1 MLRTRSVPLP
11 SASVSASVSP
21 RVSGLRL
28 APMASALVVLL
39 ALGGCA
45 SSLERAR
52 VARDDRDYPK
62 AEEYYRSAMTKD
74 PEDKPRA
81 QKELAALKVTLA
93 QNKLKKD
100 PVAAE
105 KLYRE
110 ALALDAGDNKAIDG
124 LGRAQAEQGKLDA
137 AITTLGAANCN
148 LCRRYLSVLL
158 LDRAAKR
165 EQSGDVEGVLA
176 DFTQAQLLVPDVTTA
191 LAIARL
197 NETKKD
203 KEGLLKAVEAAVPL
217 ILNDDGVAQAQ
228 FKALRE
234 KAVMAAAGSA
244 DVETIDRWLNLF
256 PPGAGGDEWYVL
268 QLRVSQQLYREGKTD
283 LAVTRARHILG
294 PKHASTLPASR
305 KTEFDRLLADI
316 YRLLGVKFL
325 REGKIVEADDN
336 FRQAMEFAPDD
347 NKIKL
352 LRALAI
358 AGLKDVPK
366 AMQVLQ
372 ALPKDTRGY
381 NEVQAILESLVVHMK
396 LGESD
401 IEGARAALARAQA
414 ASPEQPEVHLAMAEI
429 LTISPVSGL
438 AKKELKELK
447 KTGMVKY
454 PGDEVN
460 RYGEALS
467 ELAWAREQSR
477 GLGEGYLFRGPD
489 IDARMD
495 ALERQIRG
503 FYPFSVE
510 FNADST
516 AILRLRGTGGTVQV
530 RGPGGFEQTVS
541 VPAGGSSEVT
551 VREPGFVTL
560 RVGKRTMALVTEPY
574 TKLTLEL

>member
-11 SASVSASVSP
+11 SASVSASVS
-21 RVSGLRL
+21 VLRL
-28 APMASALVVLL
+28 APVLAVLL

-52 VARDDRDYPK
+52 VARDNRDYPK
-62 AEEYYRSAMTKD
+62 AEAYYRNAMTKD
-74 PEDKPRA
+74 PEDQPRA
-81 QKELAALKVTLA
+81 QKELAGLKVTLA

-105 KLYRE
+105 KLFRE
-110 ALALDAGDNKAIDG
+110 AVALDAADDKAIDG

-137 AITTLGAANCN
+137 AITTLSAPNCN

-158 LDRAAKR
+158 LDRAGKR
-165 EQSGDVEGVLA
+165 EQSGDVEGALA

-197 NETKKD
+197 NEAKND

-217 ILNDDGVAQAQ
+217 IRNDDGVAQAQ

-234 KAVMAAAGSA
+234 KAVMAAAAAA

-268 QLRVSQQLYREGKTD
+268 QLRVAQQLYREARTD

-294 PKHASTLPASR
+294 PKHAGTLPASR

-358 AGLKDVPK
+358 AGLNDVPK

-381 NEVQAILESLVVHMK
+381 NEVAAILESLVVHIK

-429 LTISPVSGL
+429 LTVSPVSGL
-438 AKKELKELK
+438 AKKQLKELK

-454 PGDEVN
+454 PDDEVN

-467 ELAWAREQSR
+467 ELAWAREQAR

-489 IDARMD
+489 IDGRMN
-495 ALERQIRG
+495 ALERQIRV
-503 FYPFSVE
+503 FYPFAVE

-530 RGPGGFEQTVS
+530 RGPGGFEETVS

-560 RVGKRTMALVTEPY
+560 RVGKRTMALITEPY